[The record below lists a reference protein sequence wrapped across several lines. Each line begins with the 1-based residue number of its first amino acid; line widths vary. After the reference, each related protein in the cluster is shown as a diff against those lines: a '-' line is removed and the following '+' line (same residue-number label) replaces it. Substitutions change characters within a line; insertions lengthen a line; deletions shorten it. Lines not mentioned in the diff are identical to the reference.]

1 MSDIN
6 DKKIEKLNALLEM
19 VNADFAT
26 FDDLIQSS
34 QALLAIITTEK
45 ARVDKLVAD
54 NKTEDS
60 QEKKDMLDTLNAKL
74 DEKEKNLKYLI
85 SELGRAYS
93 DNDEQISAKFSKEV
107 KRLERKIPSK
117 VDLTDIIAK
126 IESLETGINSFPTEI
141 TANGEAVRDAL
152 ELLQDDER
160 LDKSA
165 IKGLD
170 EWYDSILKL
179 ASSKNI
185 VAGVRLLRYLSDVN
199 IEGITNGQGIAW
211 NTTTQR
217 FEPVTLGSGGSG
229 MTQEKPTGA
238 VNSSNTIYTA
248 TNLPKF
254 VSTDTGTYYN
264 KVLMQNPGLDGFTY
278 TGTGPY
284 TITVPLAP
292 NNFIFC
298 YS

>member
-34 QALLAIITTEK
+34 QALLGIITTEK

-54 NKTEDS
+54 NKSEDS

-117 VDLTDIIAK
+117 VDLTEIIAK
-126 IESLETGINSFPTEI
+126 IESLEVGINSFPTEL

-199 IEGITNGQGIAW
+199 IEGITDGQGIAW

-217 FEPVTLGSGGSG
+217 FEPITLGGGGGSV
-229 MTQEKPTGA
+229 TVSTPTGT
-238 VNSSNTIYTA
+238 VNGSNVT
-248 TNLPKF
+248 
-254 VSTDTGTYYN
+254 
-264 KVLMQNPGLDGFTY
+264 FTRDRKS
-278 TGTGPY
+278 
-284 TITVPLAP
+284 VV
-292 NNFIFC
+292 
-298 YS
+298 